1 MHGTQLTQERRDGGT
16 NLAASTESG
25 WHFAKDLVTSTHG
38 MVAAKHPLAARAG
51 LNILR
56 QGGNAVDAAVG
67 TAFVVGVVEPWASG
81 LGGGGVLLVSSP
93 NMAPVAIDYGVR
105 APAAARPDMFKLH
118 QGYDQE
124 TSWWPSVR
132 DDANIHGALA
142 VAVPGAPAG
151 LAAALAEF
159 GTMPLADVL
168 RPAIVLARDGFPIH
182 WTTVLQISMDALTL
196 RRYPSAADVFLPGG
210 APPPISTITAPQLLR
225 QPELARTLEL
235 IASEGA
241 DAFYRGPVA
250 GRIVEAVQ
258 RGGGILTLDDLAQYH
273 PVREPA
279 HRCHRS
285 GYCLAVAPG
294 PHAGITLAEI
304 FEIIAALP
312 ERPCGHNT
320 ADYLHFLIEAT
331 HAALT
336 DRFTLL
342 GEGIGWGRL
351 AGGGRLEVHR
361 GRIVRG
367 RAAPWSVR
375 GPDPTSTTHLCV
387 IDSAGTAVSLTQ
399 TLLSWFGS
407 RVAAPGTGVVL
418 NNGMMWFNPVPGQP
432 NSVGPGRRPLSN
444 MTPALVSSQEQPVFA
459 VGASGGRRIVNAV
472 LQVVLNAMDF
482 AMDAQSAIA
491 APRID
496 ASDAQVVVDVR
507 IPEEIHTA
515 LRRRGH
521 EIVAG
526 EEQVWPRSF
535 ASPVAIARDSN
546 TGVLCGGADPFHPAI
561 AAGY

>member
-1 MHGTQLTQERRDGGT
+1 
-16 NLAASTESG
+16 
-25 WHFAKDLVTSTHG
+25 
-38 MVAAKHPLAARAG
+38 VAAKHPLAARAG
-51 LNILR
+51 LSILR
-56 QGGNAVDAAVG
+56 QGGNAVDAAVA

-81 LGGGGVLLVSSP
+81 LGGGGVVLISSP
-93 NMAPVAIDYGVR
+93 NTAPVAIDYGVR
-105 APAAARPDMFKLH
+105 APAAAQPDMFALD

-132 DDANIHGALA
+132 DEANIHGALA
-142 VAVPGAPAG
+142 VAVPGVPAG
-151 LAAALAEF
+151 LATALAEF
-159 GTMPLADVL
+159 GTMPLAEVL
-168 RPAIVLARDGFPIH
+168 RPAIGLARDGFPIH

-196 RRYPSAADVFLPGG
+196 RRYPAAAHIFLPGG

-241 DAFYRGPVA
+241 DAFYRGTVA
-250 GRIVEAVQ
+250 DRVVDEIQ

-279 HRCHRS
+279 HLCHRS
-285 GYCLAVAPG
+285 GYGIAVAPG

-304 FEIIAALP
+304 FEIFDG
-312 ERPCGHNT
+312 CGGVSSGHNT
-320 ADYLHFLIEAT
+320 TDYLHLLIEAT

-342 GEGIGWGRL
+342 GNGAGWDRL
-351 AGGGRLEVHR
+351 AGGGRVATHR
-361 GRIVRG
+361 TRIAYD
-367 RAAPWSVR
+367 RARIWSIH
-375 GPDPTSTTHLCV
+375 GSDTTSTTHLCV

-407 RVAAPGTGVVL
+407 RVLAPGTGVVL
-418 NNGMMWFNPVPGQP
+418 NNGMMWFNPVPGHP
-432 NSVGPGRRPLSN
+432 NSVGPGRRPLTN
-444 MTPALVSSQEQPVFA
+444 MTPVLVVFQDEPVFA

-496 ASDAQVVVDVR
+496 ASEAQVVVDVR
-507 IPEEIHTA
+507 IPQQIHMA
-515 LRRRGH
+515 LRQRGH
-521 EIVAG
+521 DVVAG

-546 TGVLCGGADPFHPAI
+546 TGVLSGGADPYHPAI
-561 AAGY
+561 AAGC

>member
-1 MHGTQLTQERRDGGT
+1 MKNRCDGGT
-16 NLAASTESG
+16 NLGSHTESG
-25 WHFAKDLVTSTHG
+25 WYFAKDLVTSTHG

-51 LNILR
+51 LSILR
-56 QGGNAVDAAVG
+56 QGGNAVDAAVA

-81 LGGGGVLLVSSP
+81 LGGGGVLLISSR
-93 NMAPVAIDYGVR
+93 NTAPVAIDYGVR
-105 APAAARPDMFKLH
+105 APAGAQPDMFALD
-118 QGYDQE
+118 QGYDRE

-132 DDANIHGALA
+132 DEANIHGPLA

-151 LAAALAEF
+151 LATALAEF
-159 GTMPLADVL
+159 GTMSLADVL

-182 WTTVLQISMDALTL
+182 WTTALQISMDALTL
-196 RRYPSAADVFLPGG
+196 GRYPAAAGIFLPGD
-210 APPPISTITAPQLLR
+210 APPPISTIAAPQLLR

-250 GRIVEAVQ
+250 DRIVESLQ

-273 PVREPA
+273 PVSEPA
-279 HRCHRS
+279 HLCHMPEYS
-285 GYCLAVAPG
+285 VAVAPG

-304 FEIIAALP
+304 FEIFAALR
-312 ERPCGHNT
+312 EESCGHNT
-320 ADYLHFLIEAT
+320 TDYLHFLIEAT

-342 GEGIGWGRL
+342 GDGAGRARL
-351 AGGGRLEVHR
+351 ASAGRVANHR
-361 GRIVRG
+361 TRIVHG
-367 RAAPWSVR
+367 RAAPWNIR
-375 GPDPTSTTHLCV
+375 GFDPASTTHLCV
-387 IDSAGTAVSLTQ
+387 IDSDGTAVSLTQ

-407 RVAAPGTGVVL
+407 RVLAPGTGVVL
-418 NNGMMWFNPVPGQP
+418 NNGMMWFNPVPGHP

-444 MTPALVSSQEQPVFA
+444 MTPVVVLSQDQPVFA

-472 LQVVLNAMDF
+472 LQVVLNAVEF
-482 AMDAQSAIA
+482 SMDAQSAIA

-507 IPEEIHTA
+507 IPQEIHMA

-526 EEQVWPRSF
+526 EEQVWPRPF
-535 ASPVAIARDSN
+535 ASPVAIARDLN
-546 TGVLCGGADPFHPAI
+546 TGALTGGADPFHPAI